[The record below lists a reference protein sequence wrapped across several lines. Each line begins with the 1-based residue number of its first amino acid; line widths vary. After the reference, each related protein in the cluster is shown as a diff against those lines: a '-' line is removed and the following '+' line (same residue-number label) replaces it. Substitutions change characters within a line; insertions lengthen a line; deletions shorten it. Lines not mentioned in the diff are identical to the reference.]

1 MLAWASWLMIQLSLP
16 YIGFEKNV
24 GFLLSKLKVYHID
37 YWRFGFY
44 IHIFSSI
51 LVLLA
56 GFTQFSRNILT
67 KFPKI
72 HRAAGYVYIITLL
85 FISGPGAW
93 LMAFHA
99 NGGVPAVSS
108 FVLLTFL
115 WYVFTLC
122 AVYYLRKKN
131 WNEHGNFMLRSY
143 ALTFSAVTLRFYAY
157 CLDVFHIPIKP
168 VEAYITLSWLSWVP
182 NLLLA
187 ELLIRMGFV
196 KRMFRR
202 KMD

>member
-1 MLAWASWLMIQLSLP
+1 MIQLSLP

-56 GFTQFSRNILT
+56 GFTQFSRSILT
-67 KFPKI
+67 KLPKL
-72 HRAAGYVYIITLL
+72 HRAAGYVYIFTLL

-99 NGGVPAVSS
+99 NGGIPAISS
-108 FVLLTFL
+108 FILLTFM
-115 WYVFTLC
+115 
-122 AVYYLRKKN
+122 VYIYPECRLLPAEKKL
-131 WNEHGNFMLRSY
+131 E
-143 ALTFSAVTLRFYAY
+143 
-157 CLDVFHIPIKP
+157 
-168 VEAYITLSWLSWVP
+168 
-182 NLLLA
+182 
-187 ELLIRMGFV
+187 
-196 KRMFRR
+196 
-202 KMD
+202 